1 MKNLYAYSDAM
12 ESRIETVKKT
22 LDSDSVEEIKA
33 LLDGDPYEMTFGE
46 VMLKVLSEAF
56 GIPMGMM
63 NKRLVDLTIGEV
75 AILDDIEDQC
85 MIFSRN

>member
-12 ESRIETVKKT
+12 ESRIETVSKK

-46 VMLKVLSEAF
+46 VMLKVLSEAL

-63 NKRLVDLTIGEV
+63 HKRLVDLTIGEV
-75 AILDDIEDQC
+75 AILDDIDDQC
-85 MIFSRN
+85 MIFSRK